1 MRSYA
6 KYADID
12 NETEIGIEID
22 IDIENEKENENE
34 NENENE
40 SSLTQE
46 EKRGQCERGEGK
58 PINTT
63 AKNFQTSTKKG

>member
-22 IDIENEKENENE
+22 IDIENE

-63 AKNFQTSTKKG
+63 AKKFQTSTKKG

>member
-22 IDIENEKENENE
+22 IDIENEKEK
-34 NENENE
+34 ENENE

-63 AKNFQTSTKKG
+63 AKKFQTSTKKG